1 MDVLD
6 AALHPGLRGLDEPV
20 LLPGGEPASRVW
32 TGDPSSSPLAT
43 DADEEALADAGAG
56 LLLLCDV
63 RLWDAELAS
72 LNPISQR
79 VRAIYRELRAAIG
92 A

>member
-20 LLPGGEPASRVW
+20 LLPEGEPASRVW

-43 DADEEALADAGAG
+43 DADEDALAGASENIDKAIFGAMLYAG
-56 LLLLCDV
+56 
-63 RLWDAELAS
+63 
-72 LNPISQR
+72 
-79 VRAIYRELRAAIG
+79 
-92 A
+92 

>member
-20 LLPGGEPASRVW
+20 LLPEGEPASRVW

-43 DADEEALADAGAG
+43 DADDEALADAGDQLDHAIFAA
-56 LLLLCDV
+56 LLY
-63 RLWDAELAS
+63 A
-72 LNPISQR
+72 P
-79 VRAIYRELRAAIG
+79 
-92 A
+92 